1 MISHARSLSLVL
13 LVLATA
19 APAAQDGEE
28 AAAAEVAATSEV
40 TAAAATAE
48 VEVNCER
55 GELLAGQFLCE
66 ELLVDE
72 ETQQPRDC
80 EPETGTAPN
89 AARCVA
95 APGFVCRETGN
106 W

>member
-1 MISHARSLSLVL
+1 M
-13 LVLATA
+13 ATA

-28 AAAAEVAATSEV
+28 AAAEEVAATSEV
-40 TAAAATAE
+40 TAAATAE
-48 VEVNCER
+48 VEVDCR
-55 GELLAGQFLCE
+55 DELLAGQFLCE

-72 ETQQPRDC
+72 ETQQPEDC
-80 EPETGTAPN
+80 NKETGTAPG

-106 W
+106 R

>member
-1 MISHARSLSLVL
+1 MTSHARSLSLVL
-13 LVLATA
+13 LVLATV

-28 AAAAEVAATSEV
+28 AAAEEVAATSEV
-40 TAAAATAE
+40 SAAATAE

-66 ELLVDE
+66 ELVVDE
-72 ETQQPRDC
+72 ETQQPKDC
-80 EPETGTAPN
+80 NKETGTAPG

-106 W
+106 R

>member
-1 MISHARSLSLVL
+1 M
-13 LVLATA
+13 ATA

-28 AAAAEVAATSEV
+28 AAEEVAATSEV
-40 TAAAATAE
+40 TAAATAE

-55 GELLAGQFLCE
+55 GELLAGQFLCA

-72 ETQQPRDC
+72 ETQQPKYC
-80 EPETGTAPN
+80 NKETGTAPG

-106 W
+106 R

>member
-1 MISHARSLSLVL
+1 M
-13 LVLATA
+13 ATA
-19 APAAQDGEE
+19 APATQDGEE
-28 AAAAEVAATSEV
+28 AAEEVAATSEV

-72 ETQQPRDC
+72 ETQQPEDC
-80 EPETGTAPN
+80 NKETGTAPG

-106 W
+106 R

>member
-1 MISHARSLSLVL
+1 MISHARSFAFAL

-19 APAAQDGEE
+19 APAAQNGEE
-28 AAAAEVAATSEV
+28 AAEEEVAATSE
-40 TAAAATAE
+40 AATATAE
-48 VEVNCER
+48 VEVYCDR

-80 EPETGTAPN
+80 DPETGTAPN

-106 W
+106 R

>member
-1 MISHARSLSLVL
+1 MISHARSFALAL

-28 AAAAEVAATSEV
+28 SAAEEVAATSEV
-40 TAAAATAE
+40 TAAATAE

-72 ETQQPRDC
+72 ETQQPEDC

-106 W
+106 R